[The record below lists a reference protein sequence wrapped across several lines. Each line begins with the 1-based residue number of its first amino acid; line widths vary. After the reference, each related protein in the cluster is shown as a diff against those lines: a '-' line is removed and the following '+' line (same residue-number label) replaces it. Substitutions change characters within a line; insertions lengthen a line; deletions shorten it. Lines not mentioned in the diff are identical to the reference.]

1 MKKEGIAK
9 ETERNGHSQRRNP
22 RDDFLETDG
31 KINMHEGG
39 VICFPRTVKLSLPIA
54 LLFPTVL
61 PCDGTGVSSCT
72 WRQLSQSVLCM
83 LPIVA
88 SLEKHI

>member
-1 MKKEGIAK
+1 MKKEGTAK

-54 LLFPTVL
+54 LSCSPQFFPVTGQVYSHAPGGNFHSLFSACCLLLL
-61 PCDGTGVSSCT
+61 P
-72 WRQLSQSVLCM
+72 
-83 LPIVA
+83 
-88 SLEKHI
+88 